1 MNEHLENRGRS
12 TDLRRNIT
20 IGVISLCIY
29 LISIILLG
37 IFFRAPIEDACS
49 SMINWFGYLGIF
61 ISIFVMDAFMTPPAP
76 DLIIFIAVAG
86 NMDPVRAL
94 LAMCSASLLA
104 GSLGYLLG
112 KKIREKGFFVSPDNR
127 YILMGQNL
135 IGKYGIWAV
144 AIGCLTPFPFTIIT
158 WTSGFLGMR
167 YKLFLPITLLRI
179 PRFAIYYYLF
189 SLGWL

>member
-1 MNEHLENRGRS
+1 MNGHLENGGRP

-20 IGVISLCIY
+20 IGVITLCLY
-29 LISIILLG
+29 LISIIMLG

-61 ISIFVMDAFMTPPAP
+61 ISIFVMDAFMIPPAP
-76 DLIIFIAVAG
+76 DLIIFMAVAG
-86 NMDPVRAL
+86 NMDPARAL
-94 LAMCSASLLA
+94 LAMCTASLLA
-104 GSLGYLLG
+104 GSLGFLLG
-112 KKIREKGFFVSPDNR
+112 RKIRERGYFISQDNS
-127 YILMGQNL
+127 YLLMGQGL

-167 YKLFLPITLLRI
+167 YRTFLPITLLRI
-179 PRFAIYYYLF
+179 PRFVIYYYLF

>member
-1 MNEHLENRGRS
+1 MNGHHENGGRS
-12 TDLRRNIT
+12 ADLKRNVT
-20 IGVISLCIY
+20 IGVISLSIY
-29 LISIILLG
+29 LISIIMLG
-37 IFFRAPIEDACS
+37 IFFRAPIEEACGS
-49 SMINWFGYLGIF
+49 LISWFGYLGIF
-61 ISIFVMDAFMTPPAP
+61 ISIFMMDAFMIPPAP

-86 NMDPVRAL
+86 NLDPARAL
-94 LAMCSASLLA
+94 LAMCTASLLA
-104 GSLGYLLG
+104 GSLGFLLG
-112 KKIREKGFFVSPDNR
+112 RKIRNHSRFISPDNR
-127 YILMGQNL
+127 YVALGQEL

-167 YKLFLPITLLRI
+167 YRLFLPITLLRI